1 MRFLH
6 RAAFDDRLDRLR
18 HGLDR
23 LTLPSGW
30 WQHVEVLGIGR
41 VNRGAFEAKWRAIS
55 RVLDELRP
63 SSALDIGCNAGAF
76 TVALA
81 ERGIATL
88 GVEREPAFYRAALLA
103 VQRSG
108 ATIAGI
114 AILDLTPETAEL
126 LPSVDCVLL
135 LAVWHHFVRSQGLE
149 QATTMLRQL
158 WDRTAQA
165 LFFVSGEDEMGGD
178 FGLPPLEPTPR
189 VWFEH
194 YLGNA
199 CPGAVVRHLGLV
211 PATGPDGA
219 PCIRNLFAVVRPQ
232 PEPA

>member
-1 MRFLH
+1 M
-6 RAAFDDRLDRLR
+6 FDDRLDRLR

-23 LTLPSGW
+23 ITLPGRW
-30 WQHVEVLGIGR
+30 WQHVAVLGIGR
-41 VNRGAFEAKWRAIS
+41 VNRGAFEAKWSAIS
-55 RVLDELRP
+55 LVLDELRP
-63 SSALDIGCNAGAF
+63 SSALDVGCNAGAF

-108 ATIAGI
+108 ATFAGI

-135 LAVWHHFVRSQGLE
+135 LAVWHHLVRSQGLE
-149 QATTMLRQL
+149 QATTLLRQL
-158 WDRTAQA
+158 WERTAQA
-165 LFFVSGEDEMGGD
+165 LFFVSGENEMGAD
-178 FGLPPLEPTPR
+178 FGLPPLQPTPR
-189 VWFEH
+189 AWFEH

-199 CPGAVVRHLGLV
+199 CPGALVHHLGLV
-211 PATGPDGA
+211 PATA
-219 PCIRNLFAVVRPQ
+219 PNGKPCTRNLFAVLRTQPQ
-232 PEPA
+232 AA